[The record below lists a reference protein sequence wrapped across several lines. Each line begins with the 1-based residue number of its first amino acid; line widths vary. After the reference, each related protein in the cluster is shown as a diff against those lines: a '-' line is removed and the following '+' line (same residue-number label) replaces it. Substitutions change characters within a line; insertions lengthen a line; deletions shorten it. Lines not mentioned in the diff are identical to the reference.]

1 MPDIK
6 SISGIGSTFADKL
19 SRIGIKTTEGLLDN
33 AATAKGRKSIA
44 DRTKISASLILRWVN
59 HADLFRVKGVGE
71 QYADLLEVAGVD
83 TSVELGRRQPANL
96 HEKMVEVNVKRN
108 LVNRVP
114 SLAEVES
121 WVAQAKGLRRVITH

>member
-6 SISGIGSTFADKL
+6 SISGIGPAFASRL
-19 SRIGIKTTEGLLDN
+19 SQIGIKTTEGLLAN
-33 AATAKGRKSIA
+33 GATAKERKSIA
-44 DRTKISASLILRWVN
+44 DQTDISQSLILRWVN
-59 HADLFRVKGVGE
+59 QADLFRVKGIGE

-83 TSVELGRRQPANL
+83 TAVELGKRQPANL